1 MKINYNVTGAQ
12 RKELVGIISNT
23 IGMKAIYAKMPTCNY
38 IIGGITVEK
47 DGMMVWDEHT
57 DDATIQ
63 RVTEALA
70 AAGFEGVQEEPEA
83 PASAETEALVEPDT
97 VVEAATDPELP
108 AETEPV
114 ELTVGLPTAKHT
126 GASLRNLINLLYTR
140 ASLLNKALGTSF
152 RVDEALMEA
161 LQDDACILT
170 TGSLIKAIGDFEAE
184 HGKAIDGLTITP
196 EEVTFS
202 SLPETDDPEQL
213 RTFTILC
220 GMMSKQAIDQKRI
233 QAKTVNEANEKYALR
248 IWLTRLGMNGPEFKT
263 TRKVLMENLTGHSAF
278 RTDVE
283 KQRWMQ
289 RQAEKR
295 EALKASKAAEAA
307 GTADATEEMETA

>member
-1 MKINYNVTGAQ
+1 MKINYNVTGSD
-12 RKELVGIISNT
+12 RKQLVSIITRETGIKAAYQGMPSMAYAISD
-23 IGMKAIYAKMPTCNY
+23 
-38 IIGGITVEK
+38 ITVEK
-47 DGMMVWDEHT
+47 DGAMVWDERT

-63 RVTEALA
+63 RITEALA
-70 AAGFEGVQEEPEA
+70 AAGFEGIREDHEA
-83 PASAETEALVEPDT
+83 PASAETEAPAEPDT
-97 VVEAATDPELP
+97 A
-108 AETEPV
+108 TEPV
-114 ELTVGLPTAKHT
+114 ELTVGIPTSKHT

-152 RVDEALMEA
+152 RVDVALTEA

-170 TGSLIKAIGDFEAE
+170 TGSLLKAIGDFEAE

-196 EEVTFS
+196 EEITFG
-202 SLPETDDPEQL
+202 SLPETTDTEKL
-213 RTFTILC
+213 HTFTILC

-233 QAKTVNEANEKYALR
+233 QAKAVNEDNETYALR

-295 EALKASKAAEAA
+295 EALKAAKAAEA
-307 GTADATEEMETA
+307 TEEVETA

>member
-1 MKINYNVTGAQ
+1 MKSNYNVTGEQ
-12 RKELVGIISNT
+12 RKELVRIISET

-38 IIGGITVEK
+38 IISNITVEK
-47 DGMMVWDEHT
+47 DGAMVWDERT
-57 DDATIQ
+57 DEATIQ

-70 AAGFEGVQEEPEA
+70 AAGFEGIREEPEA
-83 PASAETEALVEPDT
+83 PASEETEAATEPDAA
-97 VVEAATDPELP
+97 VEAATEPVN
-108 AETEPV
+108 EPV

-126 GASLRNLINLLYTR
+126 GASLRNLVNLLYTR

-152 RVDEALMEA
+152 RVDEALTQA

-170 TGSLIKAIGDFEAE
+170 TDSLLKAISDFEAE

-202 SLPETDDPEQL
+202 SLPETDDADKL

-220 GMMSKQAIDQKRI
+220 GMMSKQALDQKRI
-233 QAKTVNEANEKYALR
+233 QAKAVNEDNEKYALR

-263 TRKVLMENLTGHSAF
+263 CRKVLMENLTGHSAF

-283 KQRWMQ
+283 KQRWMD

-295 EALKASKAAEAA
+295 EALKAAKAAEAA
-307 GTADATEEMETA
+307 ETMEEVETA

>member
-1 MKINYNVTGAQ
+1 MKINYNVTGSD
-12 RKELVGIISNT
+12 RKQLVSIITRETGIKAAYQGMPSMAYA
-23 IGMKAIYAKMPTCNY
+23 IGD
-38 IIGGITVEK
+38 ITVEK
-47 DGMMVWDEHT
+47 DGTMVWDERT
-57 DDATIQ
+57 DNATIQ
-63 RVTEALA
+63 RITEALA
-70 AAGFEGVQEEPEA
+70 AAGFEGIREEPEA
-83 PASAETEALVEPDT
+83 PASAETEAPAEPDT
-97 VVEAATDPELP
+97 A
-108 AETEPV
+108 TEPV
-114 ELTVGLPTAKHT
+114 ELTVGIPTSKHT

-152 RVDEALMEA
+152 RVDEALTEA

-170 TGSLIKAIGDFEAE
+170 TDSLLRAIGDFEAE

-196 EEVTFS
+196 EEITFG
-202 SLPETDDPEQL
+202 SLPETTDTEKL
-213 RTFTILC
+213 HTFTILC

-233 QAKTVNEANEKYALR
+233 QAKGVNEDNEKYALR

-263 TRKVLMENLTGHSAF
+263 TRRVLMENLTGHSAF

-295 EALKASKAAEAA
+295 EALKAAKAAEA
-307 GTADATEEMETA
+307 TEEVETA